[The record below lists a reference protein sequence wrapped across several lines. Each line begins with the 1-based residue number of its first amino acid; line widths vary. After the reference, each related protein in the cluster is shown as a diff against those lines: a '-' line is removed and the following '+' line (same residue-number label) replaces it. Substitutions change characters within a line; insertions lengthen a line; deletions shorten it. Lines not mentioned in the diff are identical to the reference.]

1 MYAEQDR
8 EPGRAEAAYTKTV
21 SQVGP
26 CYRKVF
32 SHVWAFETR
41 LSGRKGTSY
50 TERVHFF
57 GPSVSVAAIYVPSF
71 RILSSPTAKSI
82 FLCGSWRLNGAKDSE
97 GLASAAAECF

>member
-1 MYAEQDR
+1 MHAEQDR

-32 SHVWAFETR
+32 SHVWAFKTC
-41 LSGRKGTSY
+41 LSGRKGTSH
-50 TERVHFF
+50 TESVQVS

-71 RILSSPTAKSI
+71 RILSSPTATNT
-82 FLCGSWRLNGAKDSE
+82 FLSGSGRLNGAKDSE